1 MVLRK
6 FCEILGANISNI
18 PIDACQLL
26 QMALFQQKNKGNDQD
41 EYFQIFNYDCDFQTC
56 KNSATLVITDME
68 TCDFSKRIKQLSLFA
83 IHLLQKRSLRLLLG
97 WHTLI

>member
-1 MVLRK
+1 MNKYTHKVVLRK

-41 EYFQIFNYDCDFQTC
+41 EYFQIFNYDCDFQT
-56 KNSATLVITDME
+56 
-68 TCDFSKRIKQLSLFA
+68 
-83 IHLLQKRSLRLLLG
+83 
-97 WHTLI
+97 

>member
-6 FCEILGANISNI
+6 FCEILGWNISNI

-26 QMALFQQKNKGNDQD
+26 QMALFQQKDKGNDQD

-68 TCDFSKRIKQLSLFA
+68 TCDFPNELNNWAYLPYISFRKDLWDFF
-83 IHLLQKRSLRLLLG
+83 
-97 WHTLI
+97 